1 MRRRRKIFLSG
12 SGLGVVLGAGAQ
24 TGPLRA
30 APAPSRRGCRDSKWP
45 HSARLLRNDHRLA
58 HVVVPRQTGSLAGN
72 GKVVLN
78 NSGGTTLTIGNAGS
92 ATFAGAI
99 SDLGGGANN
108 GSLTATGSGT
118 VVLSGTSTYGG
129 STTVKGGTLDITG
142 ALSNSAVIT
151 VNAATTPA
159 TLILDGAGAVTSTAA
174 ITGTAGTSVPTVTI
188 NANQSFASLT
198 NAGTSNFNAGST
210 TIGTIANTGTTNVA
224 SAATL
229 NATSAFSE
237 GLVNNAGTININGG
251 SSNVI
256 GQGNGVGG
264 GTATTGGVIGAG
276 TFSVNGTANLTASV
290 IRQAQ
295 LNIASGSTVTI
306 ADSSAPGNNASVS
319 VLTDL
324 NNSGTLDLKNNDM
337 IINDSAQN
345 STIVS
350 EIASGYNSGS
360 WNGSGITSSSA
371 KAQPSNT
378 YGLGYATGAEL
389 GTTTFEGQAITSGST
404 VVKYTLLG
412 DTTLKG
418 SVGIGDYNT
427 VVHNFLTAQDWS
439 GGNFHYGVGS
449 PDVGIGDYNAV
460 VHNFLL
466 PASGNLASS
475 DLAKPSLALATQSS
489 GGSGSTLTAAWASL
503 SPALASSGLSLE
515 VNTATGD
522 VYAYAAAAVAFTGYG
537 ISDPSGNL
545 VDGGQNEI
553 LFSMQSKYGGQPN
566 TPAGYRSST
575 NYKYWSLV
583 ANKPTALG
591 EGENNAYYV
600 AGNSSTYD
608 TVNIPAGGTID
619 FGQIYGG
626 NPDLTFQYSVAD
638 ANTGDPTTG
647 NSYYNVEVDYIGTP
661 EPASLGIL
669 GLGGVMMMR
678 RRRSQRRSALAN

>member
-337 IINDSAQN
+337 IVNDATQN
-345 STIVS
+345 ASIVS
-350 EIASGYNSGS
+350 QIAGGNN
-360 WNGSGITSSSA
+360 NGQFNQPGITSSVARANSGNYA
-371 KAQPSNT
+371 
-378 YGLGYATGAEL
+378 LGYATGAEYIAAN
-389 GTTTFEGQAITSGST
+389 GTTLFDGQSVAGTST
-404 VVKYTLLG
+404 LVKYTLLG
-412 DTTLKG
+412 DTGLNGT
-418 SVGIGDYNT
+418 VGLTDYNI
-427 VVHNFLTAQDWS
+427 VVKNYDVVGSFDWS
-439 GGNFHYGVGS
+439 QGCFDYSGQVGLT
-449 PDVGIGDYNAV
+449 DYNDV
-460 VHNFLL
+460 VKNYDTV
-466 PASGNLASS
+466 AAGISGNLAVSRGVS
-475 DLAKPSLALATQSS
+475 PSLKLVSVGA
-489 GGSGSTLTAAWASL
+489 ASL
-503 SPALASSGLSLE
+503 SPDVYAPSASDVHLE
-515 VNTATGD
+515 VNVVTGD
-522 VYAYAAAAVAFTGYG
+522 VRLEDFTQGDQAVLSGYN
-537 ISDPSGNL
+537 ISSPSGSL
-545 VDGGQNEI
+545 VPFPTGKVGHATYVEGNSLSWNCVNYTTITNTSNNISESQTAGASSDSNPLEDNYNGQNP
-553 LFSMQSKYGGQPN
+553 GD
-566 TPAGYRSST
+566 T
-575 NYKYWSLV
+575 NNI
-583 ANKPTALG
+583 APG
-591 EGENNAYYV
+591 
-600 AGNSSTYD
+600 TYD
-608 TVNIPAGGTID
+608 LGDIFAGLGGSQDLQFSWSDAGLATTFKPSAGTV
-619 FGQIYGG
+619 
-626 NPDLTFQYSVAD
+626 
-638 ANTGDPTTG
+638 
-647 NSYYNVEVDYIGTP
+647 VDYIGGSPTP